1 MKVTLQETIDDM
13 TQESVTLGEIEFSPL
28 SGQPDSFSIQE
39 HALPR
44 ADRSPL
50 LMSAA
55 YSLLNH
61 NLSMFVSFEGEHVFT
76 GMCHWD
82 VVAPYFAFRLR
93 DGSFIE
99 CYFAR

>member
-1 MKVTLQETIDDM
+1 MRVTFQQTINE
-13 TQESVTLGEIEFSPL
+13 ESVTLGEIEFSPFP
-28 SGQPDSFSIQE
+28 GQPDSFSIE
-39 HALPR
+39 GYALQR
-44 ADRSPL
+44 AGRSPIVV
-50 LMSAA
+50 SAA

-61 NLSMFVSFEGEHVFT
+61 NLSMFIAFEGEHVFT

-82 VVAPYFAFRLR
+82 AVAPYFAFRLK